1 MLGDLDLNRHGLHKK
16 LAVESGT
23 IKLLKPLDLNGH
35 RIADVLETSDRVYFN
50 PVGKI
55 KQLKHLYDH
64 YICEPGG
71 VFCMQ
76 HELSYRIKVS

>member
-1 MLGDLDLNRHGLHKK
+1 MADSKLTKMLGDQFLR
-16 LAVESGT
+16 A

-55 KQLKHLYDH
+55 KQLKNLYDH